1 MEIKFYIKIKGL
13 SPGFTGASLEQFR
26 QISLRIDGYQL
37 LFGSSNQGRL
47 FGCFGR
53 RLGVKGIKDRGANKD
68 GEKEGDN
75 IHPGTKKKGLP
86 AADCVKGRAIH
97 WILD

>member
-1 MEIKFYIKIKGL
+1 MEIEFSIKIKGL
-13 SPGFTGASLEQFR
+13 SPGFTGASLDKLR

-37 LFGSSNQGRL
+37 LFGSGDQCCL

-68 GEKEGDN
+68 GEKEGDDV
-75 IHPGTKKKGLP
+75 HTGAK
-86 AADCVKGRAIH
+86 
-97 WILD
+97 